1 MSKITIIMDVKAKHD
16 LAKKE
21 MKVEDSLFKLEK
33 RSHNKASSLK
43 FAQQDMKYFKND
55 PEDLKPSPTYYSK
68 IGKAK
73 VK

>member
-33 RSHNKASSLK
+33 RSHNKASLK

-55 PEDLKPSPTYYSK
+55 LEDLKPSPTYYSK